1 MYGQRDEEGEVKGV
15 YLLRRV
21 KGGGVWS
28 EALYYSGKRGA
39 LKSFLRNKIISII
52 TLEENKFF
60 KLFFSSFL
68 LLFFFSLFRS
78 IERKYV
84 RNVLTLFRVH
94 GCNFPGILPYH
105 WWDNL
110 LFGTLYIHC
119 CCCFCCY
126 VSWLF
131 LAFVLLLIINFFLFS
146 SHQSIF
152 RIILICSISHSFSQS
167 ISHFVFR
174 FFTFFLH
181 LFFEY

>member
-28 EALYYSGKRGA
+28 EALYYLGKRGA

-105 WWDNL
+105 W
-110 LFGTLYIHC
+110 
-119 CCCFCCY
+119 
-126 VSWLF
+126 
-131 LAFVLLLIINFFLFS
+131 
-146 SHQSIF
+146 
-152 RIILICSISHSFSQS
+152 
-167 ISHFVFR
+167 
-174 FFTFFLH
+174 
-181 LFFEY
+181 